1 VNDMELTIEQK
12 KSIAV
17 IRNYLNVDS
26 DIWTDEIILSEYD
39 FVVDQLIQNAKTAKS
54 SDIKSISE
62 GNQSISYKDN
72 SGAWTITDD
81 IKAMLPKPYIK
92 LFY

>member
-1 VNDMELTIEQK
+1 MTISIEEK
-12 KSIAV
+12 KAIAV
-17 IRNYLNVDS
+17 IRNYLNVEWEDGY
-26 DIWTDEIILSEYD
+26 ILSEYD
-39 FVVDQLIQNAKTAKS
+39 FVVDQLIQNSKTSKGS
-54 SDIKSISE
+54 GIKCISE

-72 SGAWTITDD
+72 SGPWTITDD

>member
-1 VNDMELTIEQK
+1 MALTIEQK

-17 IRNYLNVDS
+17 IRNYLNVDW
-26 DIWTDEIILSEYD
+26 DDDYILSEYD
-39 FVVDQLIQNAKTAKS
+39 FVVDQLIENSKIFKS
-54 SDIKSISE
+54 ADIKSISE

-92 LFY
+92 MFY

>member
-1 VNDMELTIEQK
+1 MELTIEQK

-72 SGAWTITDD
+72 SGAWTITND

>member
-1 VNDMELTIEQK
+1 MEISIEEK
-12 KSIAV
+12 KAIAV
-17 IRNYLNVDS
+17 IKNYLNVEWEDS
-26 DIWTDEIILSEYD
+26 YILSEYD
-39 FVVDQLIQNAKTAKS
+39 FAVDQLIQNAKSAKNA
-54 SDIKSISE
+54 DIKSISE

-72 SGAWTITDD
+72 SGAWTVTDD

>member
-1 VNDMELTIEQK
+1 MALTIQQK

-17 IRNYLNVDS
+17 IRNYLNVDW
-26 DIWTDEIILSEYD
+26 DDDYILSEYD
-39 FVVDQLIQNAKTAKS
+39 FVVDQLIENSKIFKS
-54 SDIKSISE
+54 ADIKAISE

-81 IKAMLPKPYIK
+81 IKAMLPKPYVK

>member
-1 VNDMELTIEQK
+1 MTIEQK
-12 KSIAV
+12 KAIAI
-17 IRNYLNVDS
+17 IRNYLNVEWEDKF
-26 DIWTDEIILSEYD
+26 ILSEYD
-39 FVVDQLIQNAKTAKS
+39 FVVDQLIQNAKNAKS
-54 SDIKSISE
+54 SDVSSISE

-72 SGAWTITDD
+72 SGAWTITND

>member
-1 VNDMELTIEQK
+1 MELTIEQK

-26 DIWTDEIILSEYD
+26 DTWTDEIILSEYD
-39 FVVDQLIQNAKTAKS
+39 FVIDQLIQNAKTAKS

>member
-1 VNDMELTIEQK
+1 MEISIEEK
-12 KSIAV
+12 KAIAV
-17 IRNYLNVDS
+17 IKNYLNVEWEDS
-26 DIWTDEIILSEYD
+26 YILSEYD
-39 FVVDQLIQNAKTAKS
+39 FAVDQLIQNAKSAKS
-54 SDIKSISE
+54 ADIKSISE

-72 SGAWTITDD
+72 SGAWTVTDD

>member
-1 VNDMELTIEQK
+1 MGISIEEK
-12 KSIAV
+12 KAIAV
-17 IRNYLNVDS
+17 IKNYLNVEWEDS
-26 DIWTDEIILSEYD
+26 YILSEYD
-39 FVVDQLIQNAKTAKS
+39 FAVDQLIQNAKSAKNA
-54 SDIKSISE
+54 DIKSISE

-72 SGAWTITDD
+72 SGAWTVTDD

>member
-1 VNDMELTIEQK
+1 MEISIEQK
-12 KSIAV
+12 KAIAV
-17 IRNYLNVDS
+17 IKNYLNVDW
-26 DIWTDEIILSEYD
+26 DDDYILSEYD
-39 FVVDQLIQNAKTAKS
+39 FVVDQLIENSKIFKS
-54 SDIKSISE
+54 ADIKSISE

-92 LFY
+92 MFY

>member
-1 VNDMELTIEQK
+1 MNISIEQK
-12 KSIAV
+12 KTVAV
-17 IRNYLNVDS
+17 IKNYLNVEWEDS
-26 DIWTDEIILSEYD
+26 YILSEFD
-39 FVVDQLIQNAKTAKS
+39 FAVDQLIQNSKNANS

-62 GNQSISYKDN
+62 GNQSITYKDN
-72 SGAWTITDD
+72 SGPWTITDD